1 MLVGFKRATIGVF
14 DDTGK
19 VISTHVIEGK
29 QNEGAT
35 TTANIT
41 GLAKEPTRVAGSDI
55 TYYVAQKGTGAVAAD
70 LGLLDL
76 PNEVNDE
83 ILGYR
88 KAESGISFI
97 GNSTEPPYCALLLES
112 EDTKAGTALF
122 GLLKG
127 RFSKDAVNLET
138 LDPNTTWEPTAES
151 YVFNAINDDKEGDS
165 KGEVVAKYV
174 GTEEAAITEIRNL
187 VLPAADLPEG

>member
-127 RFSKDAVNLET
+127 RFSKDAVSLET
-138 LDPNTTWEPTAES
+138 LDPSETWTPEAES

-174 GTEEAAITEIRNL
+174 GKDEAAITEIRNL
-187 VLPAADLPEG
+187 VLPGGLPAA